1 MPVRFVA
8 RWISLP
14 ALIQRFAA
22 QRASHCCRQRPVFV
36 SANTRW
42 TLTAEGLVMGS
53 TAPDQEEQS

>member
-22 QRASHCCRQRPVFV
+22 QRASHCCRQRPGFV
-36 SANTRW
+36 SGITRW
-42 TLTAEGLVMGS
+42 TLTAEGLVQRS
-53 TAPDQEEQS
+53 TAPDQD